1 MHEKILIVDDEQGVL
16 MGLRMSLENEYLVD
30 TVRNGSAAMASLAEH
45 NHDLVLLD
53 IGLPEVSG
61 LEILKKIKSDAPETL
76 VIMIT
81 AVDDVKTV
89 VKALKSGAYDYLVK
103 PLGVQEVKVTVR
115 NALESKKLKDRIRRI
130 QQPNIDRYNI
140 DLIGQSPEIK
150 TVMEI
155 GRIVATS
162 PTTPLLIVG
171 ESGTGKT
178 LMAKAVH
185 YTSGNP
191 PGPLVKIN
199 CTAVNSELFESEFF
213 GYERGAFTGARSD
226 GKKGHFEQADGGTI
240 FLDEIGSMP
249 LEVQAKFLGVLE
261 DSTFFR
267 VGSSKPIVV
276 SARIIAATN
285 KDLEEAVAGGA
296 FRQDLFYRLN
306 VVKIE
311 MPPLRDRK
319 EDIILL
325 AEHFVEAYSLKFGKP
340 CPKISR
346 EAEKKLLAY
355 HWPGNV
361 RELRNM
367 IERIMIFQTG
377 EVLLAEHITSSG
389 DGQMAPGQSVD
400 FSSTALDYEATI
412 KSLLEEALKRTGNN
426 VLEAARLL
434 KIPQHKIRYRMK
446 KYGLR

>member
-1 MHEKILIVDDEQGVL
+1 MQEKILIVDDEQSVL
-16 MGLRMSLENEYLVD
+16 MGLRMSLENEYQVD
-30 TVRNGSAAMASLAEH
+30 TARDGVAAMASLAVQH
-45 NHDLVLLD
+45 HDLVLLD
-53 IGLPEVSG
+53 IGLPKVNG
-61 LEILKKIKSDAPETL
+61 LEILEKIKSDAPETL
-76 VIMIT
+76 IIMIT

-115 NALESKKLKDRIRRI
+115 NALESLQLKDRIRRI
-130 QQPNIDRYNI
+130 QQPNVDRYNI
-140 DLIGQSPEIK
+140 DLIGQSREIK
-150 TVMEI
+150 AVMEI

-191 PGPLVKIN
+191 PGPLVKVN
-199 CTAVNSELFESEFF
+199 CTAVNSELFESEYF
-213 GYERGAFTGARSD
+213 GYERGAFTGARSE
-226 GKKGHFEQADGGTI
+226 GRKGHFEQADGGTI
-240 FLDEIGSMP
+240 LLDEIGSMP
-249 LEVQAKFLGVLE
+249 LDVQAKFLGVLE
-261 DSTFFR
+261 DRAFLR
-267 VGSSKPIVV
+267 VGGSKPIEV

-285 KDLEEAVAGGA
+285 KDLEQAVTEGA
-296 FRQDLFYRLN
+296 FRQDLYYRLN

-311 MPPLRDRK
+311 MPPLRNRK
-319 EDIILL
+319 EDIVVL
-325 AEHFVEAYSLKFGKP
+325 AEHFVEAYSRKFGKP
-340 CPKISR
+340 CPRISP
-346 EAEKKLLAY
+346 EAVKKLLAY

-367 IERIMIFQTG
+367 IERILIFQVG
-377 EVLLAEHITSSG
+377 DVLLADHLQLS
-389 DGQMAPGQSVD
+389 DNGQKTPDPFVD
-400 FSSTALDYEATI
+400 FSSSSLDYEATI
-412 KSLLEEALKRTGNN
+412 KSLLEEALKRSGNN

-434 KIPQHKIRYRMK
+434 KIPLHKIRYRMK